1 VRGRMCAIAAVAS
14 TLVVATVLFAW
25 NRASLGA
32 YATISRTDF
41 ADRFHPVSIPRQPMW
56 MLALLAPGSTIDDPS
71 EPEMQTISPDSPDE
85 IWSPYRLAVRPYY
98 RPATRAKSAKV
109 AQAEQ
114 VVPAA
119 TQADF
124 SPPDFGELVVP
135 AAALSLMTLSL
146 AELAVKKH
154 AVATSSRVS
163 METFATPAP
172 DPNPFKLPGP
182 FHVFFTTGPADGAS
196 SASASGDGGSAGGG
210 VAGLTNGVTGGVNGL
225 TSGVTGLT
233 SGVTGLT
240 GGVGNSVGAVVG
252 NVGSGVGNVLGAV
265 RR

>member
-1 VRGRMCAIAAVAS
+1 
-14 TLVVATVLFAW
+14 
-25 NRASLGA
+25 
-32 YATISRTDF
+32 
-41 ADRFHPVSIPRQPMW
+41 
-56 MLALLAPGSTIDDPS
+56 
-71 EPEMQTISPDSPDE
+71 
-85 IWSPYRLAVRPYY
+85 
-98 RPATRAKSAKV
+98 
-109 AQAEQ
+109 
-114 VVPAA
+114 VPAA

-163 METFATPAP
+163 METFATPAA

-182 FHVFFTTGPADGAS
+182 FHVFFTTGPADGTS
-196 SASASGDGGSAGGG
+196 GASASGGGGSAGGGGG
-210 VAGLTNGVTGGVNGL
+210 VAGLTNGV

-240 GGVGNSVGAVVG
+240 SSVTGLTGGVGNTAGAVVG
-252 NVGSGVGNVLGAV
+252 NVGGGVGNVLGAV